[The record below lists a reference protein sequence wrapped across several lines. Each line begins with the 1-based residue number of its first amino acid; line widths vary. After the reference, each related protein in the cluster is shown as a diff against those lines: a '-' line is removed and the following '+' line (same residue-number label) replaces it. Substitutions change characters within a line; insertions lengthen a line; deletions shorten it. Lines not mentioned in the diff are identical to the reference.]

1 VGENMRNLSV
11 HSQDSL
17 SAQEDVNMPD
27 TAVCTTIKMETLNIS
42 NSTSAGCSKSEELP
56 KNRFTKVKIIFDF
69 KYNAAFI

>member
-1 VGENMRNLSV
+1 MPNLSA

-17 SAQEDVNMPD
+17 TVQEDVNVHD
-27 TAVCTTIKMETLNIS
+27 TAVCTITKMETLNIS

-56 KNRFTKVKIIFDF
+56 TNRFTRVKIIFDF